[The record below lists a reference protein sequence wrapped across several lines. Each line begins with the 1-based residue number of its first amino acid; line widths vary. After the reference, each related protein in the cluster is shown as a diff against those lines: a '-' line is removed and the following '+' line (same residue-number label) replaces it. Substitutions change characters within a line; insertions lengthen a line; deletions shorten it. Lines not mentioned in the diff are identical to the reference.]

1 LAGFTSLEM
10 LDLSSNRAITD
21 AGLKELFGLTSL
33 QSLSLA
39 GTKVTDAGLKE
50 LKKALPECK
59 IRK

>member
-1 LAGFTSLEM
+1 M
-10 LDLSSNRAITD
+10 
-21 AGLKELFGLTSL
+21 TSL

-39 GTKVTDAGLKE
+39 GTKVTEAGLNE